1 MLYATARKRSLQK
14 LLSNASCTGVGP
26 LARSSALERA
36 LNQRALHG
44 VSGRAVERRIAQG
57 EGWTVSEVLCTCDRR
72 DRPFE
77 ERHKGFTIALVAAG
91 SFQYRSSVA
100 RSSNRRGVSNAFMTP
115 GSVLFGNPGQS
126 YECGHEHGAGDH
138 CVSFWY
144 APDYFERLAAAA
156 GLLGGQAQFR
166 ILRTPPLRQFSRFI
180 AKAGARLAAEPAYAT
195 SPRATILWEELSLQL
210 AADMLR
216 LQLDGRM
223 RLPSDDAQQS
233 VMARVTRAVRL
244 IERSPGAQLTIAR
257 LAREAGLSP
266 YHFLR
271 VFQRLTGVT
280 PHQYL
285 LRARLRHA
293 AMRVALEPGKILDVA
308 LDSGFGDVSN
318 FNRAFRTEFGVTP
331 ARFRSQNSH
340 EIR

>member
-1 MLYATARKRSLQK
+1 VSAFFAKI
-14 LLSNASCTGVGP
+14 AVECGP
-26 LARSSALERA
+26 ISEGSLARPSALERA
-36 LNQRALHG
+36 LEKRALHG
-44 VSGRAVERRIAQG
+44 ISGRAVERRIAQG

-91 SFQYRSSVA
+91 SFQYRSSIGL
-100 RSSNRRGVSNAFMTP
+100 SSNRFGVGNEFMTP
-115 GSVLFGNPGQS
+115 GSILFGNPGQS
-126 YECGHEHGAGDH
+126 YECGHEHGAGDQ
-138 CVSFWY
+138 CISFWY

-156 GLLGGQAQFR
+156 GLRGGQAQFR
-166 ILRTPPLRQFSRFI
+166 ILRTPPLSEFSQFI
-180 AKAGARLAAEPAYAT
+180 AKAGARLGAEPAHAT
-195 SPRATILWEELSLQL
+195 SPRSSIVWEELSLQL
-210 AADMLR
+210 AANMLR
-216 LQLDGRM
+216 MQLDGRM
-223 RLPSDDAQQS
+223 RVPSDDAQQS

-244 IERSPGAQLTIAR
+244 IERSPDAHLTIAR

-280 PHQYL
+280 PHQFL
-285 LRARLRHA
+285 LRTRLRHA
-293 AMRVALEPGKILDVA
+293 AMRIALEPAKILDIA

-318 FNRAFRTEFGVTP
+318 FNRAFRAEFGVTP

-340 EIR
+340 EIG

>member
-1 MLYATARKRSLQK
+1 
-14 LLSNASCTGVGP
+14 
-26 LARSSALERA
+26 LERA
-36 LNQRALHG
+36 SALKRALEQRALHG

-91 SFQYRSSVA
+91 SFQYRSSIG
-100 RSSNRRGVSNAFMTP
+100 RSSNRPGVGNEFITP
-115 GSVLFGNPGQS
+115 GSILFGNPGQS

-144 APDYFERLAAAA
+144 APDYFETLATAA
-156 GLLGGQAQFR
+156 GLCGGNVQFR
-166 ILRTPPLRQFSRFI
+166 TLRTPPLREFSQVI
-180 AKAGARLAAEPAYAT
+180 AKAGARLAAESAHAA
-195 SPRATILWEELSLQL
+195 SPGPNTYWEELSLRL
-210 AADMLR
+210 AAHMLR

-223 RLPSDDAQQS
+223 RSPSHDAQQS
-233 VMARVTRAVRL
+233 SIARVTRAVRL
-244 IERSPGAQLTIAR
+244 IERTPDAQLTIAR
-257 LAREAGLSP
+257 LAREARLSP

-271 VFQRLTGVT
+271 VFQQLTGVT
-280 PHQYL
+280 PHQYV
-285 LRARLRHA
+285 LRTRLRHA
-293 AMRVALEPGKILDVA
+293 AMLVAAEPGKILDIA

-318 FNRAFRTEFGVTP
+318 FNRAFRAEFGVTP
-331 ARFRSQNSH
+331 ARFRSHSSH